1 MSGTEQTRALLARH
15 FTWRTSDRVS
25 YDVGRLCQRAG
36 VRYRGAVTPDEREAV
51 EAVTLREGRRPLR
64 SPQSSALGGAQRLDE
79 SRAGGDWPDE
89 RAEVWGGV
97 LAALVVLG
105 VLAVVGLLAAPL
117 LLWARFAR
125 GRRGGAR

>member
-36 VRYRGAVTPDEREAV
+36 VRYRGRVTPDERAQV
-51 EAVTLREGRRPLR
+51 EAATLRERCHFGPARRPPPPPTR
-64 SPQSSALGGAQRLDE
+64 PRPDDEYFDGSEEKAQ
-79 SRAGGDWPDE
+79 
-89 RAEVWGGV
+89 VWGGL

-117 LLWARFAR
+117 LLWAHFAR
-125 GRRGGAR
+125 AAEVRDEAR